1 MEEEKLQNLVVI
13 KRDGKKVPFD
23 GMKIAMA
30 IKKGFDSIEG
40 KYTDIDVNKVYNNV
54 IKRLIQSSKEKVKIE
69 EIQDIIEDELK
80 KEDYVDVYESFS
92 EYREKRNQSRELF
105 FEEKRKHKFLK
116 ALEKL
121 GLSTKDEAENIVQ
134 WEQPSRAK
142 LTLKNYLQMV
152 SKQETA
158 QWESHKVFRH
168 IQY

>member
-69 EIQDIIEDELK
+69 LSQLFYQLTFIVFK
-80 KEDYVDVYESFS
+80 K
-92 EYREKRNQSRELF
+92 L
-105 FEEKRKHKFLK
+105 
-116 ALEKL
+116 
-121 GLSTKDEAENIVQ
+121 
-134 WEQPSRAK
+134 
-142 LTLKNYLQMV
+142 
-152 SKQETA
+152 
-158 QWESHKVFRH
+158 
-168 IQY
+168 